1 MIITKQKDFT
11 ELLRRIDSKPVF
23 LVGCNECATICHTGG
38 QEEILSIKD
47 LLLKNNVPVTG
58 WVILEPACHLLN
70 DKRLLKR
77 YEPELGR
84 SAKILVLACGNGVQT
99 VSEILSGKEVIA
111 GTNTVF
117 LGEITR
123 LNEFDKRCMLCGE
136 CLVDDFAGFCPVTRC
151 PKSMLNGP
159 CGGSSNGKCEI
170 NSDLECI
177 WDLIYKQLKKQGNL
191 KSLAEIQ
198 KPKDWSKEMQYKRR
212 INCGLPK

>member
-1 MIITKQKDFT
+1 MIITKQKDFA
-11 ELLRRIDSKPVF
+11 ELLRQIDSKPVF

-38 QEEILSIKD
+38 QEEILSIRD
-47 LLLKNNVPVTG
+47 LLIKNNVPVTG

-70 DKRLLKR
+70 DKRLLKK
-77 YEPELGR
+77 YDAELSR

-99 VSEILSGKEVIA
+99 VSEILSEKEVIV
-111 GTNTVF
+111 GTDTLF

-136 CLVDDFAGFCPVTRC
+136 CLVDDFAGFCPVARC

-159 CGGSSNGKCEI
+159 CGGSSNGKCEV

-177 WDLIYKQLKKQGNL
+177 WDLIYKKVKKQGNL
-191 KSLAEIQ
+191 KILLKIQ
-198 KPKDWSKEMQYKRR
+198 KPKDWSKEMEYKRR
-212 INCGLPK
+212 ICCEPSK